1 MKYFSVVKI
10 IITLALI
17 IGGTFYITERADKDE
32 MEVYIENYN
41 KFKSQADSANHFA
54 DSLKTQ
60 IVIQENEAR
69 TAVMLSHVLGQQV
82 KTLKSKTSGMKDTR
96 DSLKKTITDSSEM
109 ARKIIPVQDSI
120 ISHQDTIIHKQ
131 SEQIEH
137 LSKALTLKDSTI
149 SLLSWSRDSLQTII
163 RNIPP
168 APKNPN
174 KMFGITL
181 PSRKVIGIAGFVVGV
196 LTTVVVI
203 K

>member
-1 MKYFSVVKI
+1 MKSILIKILTLFLIGYGVYYVKGA
-10 IITLALI
+10 T
-17 IGGTFYITERADKDE
+17 DKDALDT
-32 MEVYIENYN
+32 YISEY
-41 KFKSQADSANHFA
+41 KTFKAQADSANHFA

-69 TAVMLSHVLGQQV
+69 TAIMLSHVLGQQV
-82 KTLKSKTSGMKDTR
+82 KTLKTKTSDMKDNR
-96 DSLKKTITDSSEM
+96 DSLKKTITDSTEM

-131 SEQIEH
+131 TEQIEH

-149 SLLSWSRDSLQTII
+149 SLLTWSRDSLQTII

-174 KMFGITL
+174 KMFGLNL
-181 PSRKVIGIAGFVVGV
+181 PSRTTVGIEGFVVGV
-196 LTTVVVI
+196 VASFALH